1 MIDGI
6 PVIDAVVHPYNLR
19 EDNFRNQYARWITDL
34 VSNGNRDSG
43 PAGYRMSREA
53 YERDWSI
60 EEVANMSF
68 VESYADLAA
77 YHVVP
82 IRAFH
87 DGICSPEKALEAKTR
102 WPDRFV
108 FYAGVDPLEG
118 QKAIDDL
125 EHQVELLGNPPGLK
139 LYPNSWAG
147 EEITGWLMDDPEV
160 AFPVFERARQLGIKV
175 IAVHKA
181 LPLGPVELKHYRVDD
196 IDRAAIAF
204 PDLAFEI
211 VHGGI
216 AFLEET
222 AWQLARFDN
231 VYVNLETTATL
242 ATTRPLAFA
251 HALATLIRGPK
262 TLRQIVW
269 GTGCMVSHPRPHV
282 ENFARTFRFSDQ
294 LVDEGHVPQITIE
307 DKRAILAGNYAR
319 LHGLDLDACLARVK
333 GDEFDVRRGGPD
345 APPAVPYSTTAIAG
359 LVS

>member
-1 MIDGI
+1 MIDGMS
-6 PVIDAVVHPYNLR
+6 VIDAVVHPYNLR

-34 VSNGNRDSG
+34 VSDGNRDSG
-43 PAGYRMSREA
+43 PAGYRMPKDA
-53 YERDWSI
+53 YERDWSV

-82 IRAFH
+82 IRAFY
-87 DGICSPEKALEAKTR
+87 DGICSVDKALEAKRR
-102 WPDRFV
+102 WPGRFV

-118 QKAIDDL
+118 RKAIDDL
-125 EHQVELLGNPPGLK
+125 EQQAELLDHPPGLK

-147 EEITGWLMDDPEV
+147 KEISGWLMDDAEV

-175 IAVHKA
+175 VAIHKA
-181 LPLGPVELKHYRVDD
+181 LPLGPVELRHYRVDD
-196 IDRAAIAF
+196 IDQAAMAF

-251 HALATLIRGPK
+251 HALASLIRGPK
-262 TLRQIVW
+262 ALRRIMW
-269 GTGCMVSHPRPHV
+269 GTGCMVSHPRPHL
-282 ENFARTFRFSDQ
+282 ENFVRNFRFSDQ
-294 LVDEGHVPQITIE
+294 LVDEGHVPQITAE
-307 DKRAILAGNYAR
+307 DKQAILSGNYAR
-319 LHGLDLDACLARVK
+319 LHGLDLDTRLAQIK

-345 APPAVPYSTTAIAG
+345 AAPPAPYSTTAIAA
-359 LVS
+359 VVY